1 MPLVLYLGTAFATLT
16 CRRHSTALLL
26 VRLATNEQSV
36 PTIRT
41 KRVLDVIA
49 ALIAVIVMV
58 PASAQQTPPSP
69 PLLAFG
75 DSQSWI
81 MLGPLVYT
89 IGTTSDRIVVPAGFV
104 TDLAS
109 IPPEFWGAPLK
120 LTPTGQYSRAAIIHD
135 YLYWSQK
142 CTRDQA
148 DRLLVIAM
156 KESNVGGFDAVAI
169 YEGVHL
175 GGERAWRDNA
185 EAKVQGLPRILPADY
200 RAPPDPNM
208 AWPEYAKGLQDLG
221 VTSLDP
227 PDDGSYCRYGDTTD
241 VPRGR

>member
-1 MPLVLYLGTAFATLT
+1 M
-16 CRRHSTALLL
+16 RR
-26 VRLATNEQSV
+26 
-36 PTIRT
+36 I
-41 KRVLDVIA
+41 RVLSLLDWIA
-49 ALIAVIVMV
+49 ALLAVILML

-81 MLGPLVYT
+81 VLGPLVYT
-89 IGTTSDRIVVPAGFV
+89 IGATTDRIVVPAGFV

-109 IPPEFWGAPLK
+109 IPSEFWGPPLK

-175 GGERAWRDNA
+175 GGEGAWRANA
-185 EAKVQGLPRILPADY
+185 DAKREGFPRILPADY

-208 AWPEYAKGLQDLG
+208 GWSEYAAALKAQG
-221 VTSLDP
+221 VASLDP
-227 PDDGSYCRYGDTTD
+227 ADDGSYCRYGDTTD
-241 VPRGR
+241 VPRRP

>member
-1 MPLVLYLGTAFATLT
+1 MLGVISAILV
-16 CRRHSTALLL
+16 
-26 VRLATNEQSV
+26 
-36 PTIRT
+36 
-41 KRVLDVIA
+41 
-49 ALIAVIVMV
+49 VIVV
-58 PASAQQTPPSP
+58 APTSAQQTPPSP

-75 DSQSWI
+75 DSQNWI
-81 MLGPLVYT
+81 VLAPLVYT
-89 IGTTSDRIVVPAGFV
+89 IGATSDRIVVPAGFV

-109 IPPEFWGAPLK
+109 IPSEFWGAPLK

-175 GGERAWRDNA
+175 GGERAWRANA
-185 EAKVQGLPRILPADY
+185 DAKLQGLPRILPPDN

-208 AWPEYAKGLQDLG
+208 TWPEYARALQGQG
-221 VTSLDP
+221 VASLEP
-227 PDDGSYCRYGDTTD
+227 PDDGSYCRYGNTTD
-241 VPRGR
+241 VPRRP